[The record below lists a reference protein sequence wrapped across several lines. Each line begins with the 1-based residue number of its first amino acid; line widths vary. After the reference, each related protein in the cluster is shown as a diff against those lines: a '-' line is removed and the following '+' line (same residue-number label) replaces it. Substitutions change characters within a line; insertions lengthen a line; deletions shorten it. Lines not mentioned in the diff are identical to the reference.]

1 MDENFESL
9 VELQKRIITLQ
20 KRIKDLESCNNEF
33 NTKFKILENKNID
46 KIYEDNHKLEVR
58 VQALEIAQGGNERKW
73 NAIIN
78 FGFQLIWVVMAAYIL
93 YKLGLQAPV

>member
-1 MDENFESL
+1 MSENFESL
-9 VELQKRIITLQ
+9 AELQKRISTLQ
-20 KRIKDLESCNNEF
+20 KRIKDLENHNNEF
-33 NTKFKILENKNID
+33 HTKFKILENKNID